1 MSDFLKDLRA
11 MTPEEQYEVFSNGG
25 RYYVTVGEL
34 KAALADIAD
43 DTQIAMRGHGGGQWV
58 RGVVLSDRDLT
69 RYGEGSDAMTI
80 DTSQGKHMFK
90 NWRGKKKAI
99 KALGFDTYGL

>member
-11 MTPEEQYEVFSNGG
+11 MSPEEQHEIFSNGG
-25 RYYVTVGEL
+25 RYYPTVDEL
-34 KAALADIAD
+34 RAALADLPD
-43 DTQIAMRGHGGGQWV
+43 DTQIAMRGHSGGQWV

-69 RYGEGSDAMTI
+69 VYGEGTDAMTL
-80 DTSQGKHMFK
+80 DTESGKKIFK
-90 NWRGKKKAI
+90 GWRGKKRAV

>member
-25 RYYVTVGEL
+25 RYYATVGEL
-34 KAALADIAD
+34 KAALADISD
-43 DTQIAMRGHGGGQWV
+43 DTQIAMRGGHGAQWV

-69 RYGEGSDAMTI
+69 RYGDPDDSMTI
-80 DTSQGKHMFK
+80 DTSQGKHVFK

-99 KALGFDTYGL
+99 KALGFDTFGF

>member
-11 MTPEEQYEVFSNGG
+11 MTPEEQYEIFSNGG
-25 RYYVTVGEL
+25 RYYATVGEL
-34 KAALADIAD
+34 KAALADIPD
-43 DTQIAMRGHGGGQWV
+43 DTQIAMRGAGGGEWV

-69 RYGEGSDAMTI
+69 RYGPPEDAMTL
-80 DTSQGKHMFK
+80 DTASGDKLFK
-90 NWRGKKKAI
+90 GYKGPKKAI